1 MVVMQLSSPLTSPS
15 SSLSSSRRRRRR
27 RRRLAV
33 MLQHHGRVGASVAS
47 SSRAGRQ
54 QATSPAPYDAERRRQ
69 TRVHDHQYQ
78 QRPD

>member
-1 MVVMQLSSPLTSPS
+1 MQRSSPLT
-15 SSLSSSRRRRRR
+15 LVRRRCRRR
-27 RRRLAV
+27 V
-33 MLQHHGRVGASVAS
+33 VVVVVVVVDWPVQHHGRVGASVAS

-54 QATSPAPYDAERRRQ
+54 QATSPAPHDAERRRQ

>member
-1 MVVMQLSSPLTSPS
+1 MVVIQLSSPLT
-15 SSLSSSRRRRRR
+15 LVRRRRRR
-27 RRRLAV
+27 RV
-33 MLQHHGRVGASVAS
+33 VVVVVDWPVQHHGRAGASVAS